1 MHDPSVELVT
11 TVRRFTRAWAARRGL
26 RHADT
31 DDLEGDALEW
41 LATYQPPDGWNP
53 TAATLHALRW
63 HLGTLARTAK
73 RDNDRRPA
81 LAGLPIDVEPDPWHT
96 DRHDRTP
103 GWARALWHSYGTT
116 DPAYDQVDAEL
127 RLNEIPDPDERQAL
141 IAVATHG
148 DAAAL
153 ARRQGVHLST
163 IHHRARRARTHLAPT
178 TEEPAA

>member
-63 HLGTLARTAK
+63 KLGTLARTAK

-81 LAGLPIDVEPDPWHT
+81 LAGLPIDIEPDPWHT
-96 DRHDRTP
+96 ERHDRIP
-103 GWARALWHSYGTT
+103 AWARALWHSYG
-116 DPAYDQVDAEL
+116 A
-127 RLNEIPDPDERQAL
+127 IDPDYGLVDTELLLDALDDHDERRAL
-141 IAVATHG
+141 LACATHG
-148 DAAAL
+148 DAAEL
-153 ARRQGVHLST
+153 ARREHVDLST
-163 IHHRARRARTHLAPT
+163 IHKRAGRARAHVLAALEEAR
-178 TEEPAA
+178 